1 MKSLLSKTFRLQFAS
16 KLHVDNITLNYSKTL
31 LKPVAPVLA
40 LLGDIGRP
48 NSNTKDF
55 IRWCDD
61 NYSLVL
67 WVPGSLELCDSE
79 RKKHTWSERVKVYN
93 DFLADSDVTNTV
105 FCNKKSVQIDS
116 PELQLL
122 LTPLMESS
130 VEPTYTESITGPK
143 IMGEED
149 YEKLL
154 AQDMNWLLQQT
165 ISSKGPVTWLTY
177 SSPFRNTGQI
187 NCTDSIVLKHTNLVC
202 SLKGTSDCFKVPSY
216 YNNILPWASVNM
228 GGYGFMN
235 DVVWKYT
242 KKTNE
247 AEKMEEQILK
257 SLLSL

>member
-1 MKSLLSKTFRLQFAS
+1 MKSILSKTFRLQFAS
-16 KLHVDNITLNYSKTL
+16 KLYVDNLPISSSKTL

-40 LLGDIGRP
+40 LLGDIGLP
-48 NSNTKDF
+48 NSNTRDF

-79 RKKHTWSERVKVYN
+79 RKKHTWSERVKIYN
-93 DFLADSDVTNTV
+93 DFLAGSDVANTE
-105 FCNKKSVQIDS
+105 FCSKKSVHIDA

-130 VEPTYTESITGPK
+130 TQPMYTESITGPK
-143 IMGEED
+143 RMEEED
-149 YEKLL
+149 YDKQLK
-154 AQDMNWLLQQT
+154 QDMNWLLQHT
-165 ISSKGPVTWLTY
+165 ITAKSPISWLTY
-177 SSPFRNTGQI
+177 TSPFRNTGQI
-187 NCTDSIVLKHTNLVC
+187 KCTDSIILKHTDLVC
-202 SLKGTSDCFKVPSY
+202 SLQGTSDCFKAPSY
-216 YNNILPWASVNM
+216 YNNVLPWSSVNM

-235 DVVWKYT
+235 DLVWKYT

-247 AEKMEEQILK
+247 AEKMEEHVIK